1 MKKWIFT
8 PFVLLGL
15 LAISAF
21 SNIDTPREAENI
33 QWLSFEQAV
42 EENNSDKKLIFIDVY
57 TDWCGWCKVMDKKT
71 FTDETVKTF
80 MNENFHNV
88 KLDAEQKE
96 QIQFAGKT
104 FEWVNSGRNGIH
116 QLAYSLLKGQLS
128 YPSFVVLDSE
138 FKRISILKGYQR
150 PEQLLQRLKPLVE
163 KHQKKS

>member
-15 LAISAF
+15 LSISAF
-21 SNIDTPREAENI
+21 THVNNKSKADSIE
-33 QWLSFEQAV
+33 WLSFEEAV
-42 EENNSDKKLIFIDVY
+42 KENDSDKKLIFIDVY

-71 FTDETVKTF
+71 FTDETVKSF
-80 MNENFHNV
+80 MNDNFHNV

-104 FEWVNSGRNGIH
+104 FEWVDAGRNGIH

-128 YPSFVVLDSE
+128 YPSFVVLDAE
-138 FKRISILKGYQR
+138 FKRVKILKGYQQ
-150 PEQLLQRLKPLVE
+150 PQQLLQQLKPLVE
-163 KHQKKS
+163 KHKNKS